1 MRESGRTTWTRGTVL
16 LAAVGTFIGPAAG
29 QGMPKE
35 GAIDVSTC
43 WSGASNIIA
52 FSKTH
57 AAQSFEFTG
66 TMRSNSPG
74 GAFDMRAFR
83 CVGMVNVIE
92 GRSPGY
98 VTCENIDRDGD
109 KYFTQYTGEGSKYAG
124 TVLAGTGKYE
134 GMVATFNS
142 ETMGPFPVAKPGT
155 FQNCSRQTGTYKLR

>member
-1 MRESGRTTWTRGTVL
+1 MRGSGRTTWIRGTVL
-16 LAAVGTFIGPAAG
+16 LGALGACIGPAAG

-35 GAIDVSTC
+35 GAIDISTC
-43 WSGASNIIA
+43 WSGVSNTIA

-66 TMRSNSPG
+66 VTRTNPPG

-83 CVGMVNVIE
+83 CVGMVNAIE
-92 GRSPGY
+92 GKSPGY
-98 VTCENIDRDGD
+98 VTCESVDRDGD
-109 KYFTQYTGEGSKYAG
+109 KYFTQYSGEGAKYTG

-134 GMVATFNS
+134 GMVASFSS
-142 ETMGPFPVAKPGT
+142 ESAGPFPVVKPGT